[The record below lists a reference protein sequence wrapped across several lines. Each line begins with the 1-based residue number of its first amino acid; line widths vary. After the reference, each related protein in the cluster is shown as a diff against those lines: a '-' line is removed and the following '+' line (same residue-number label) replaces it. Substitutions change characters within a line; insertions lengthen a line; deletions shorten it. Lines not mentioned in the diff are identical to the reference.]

1 MGVTVS
7 LSMSTPTTG
16 NPLKS
21 SSVAGPGAGSGPCA
35 ERTMPRPNGI
45 REKVKDSMPKFVN
58 ADRCCHDVDDGI
70 GGADFM
76 EMDTVDGDAVNL
88 GFGLRQARE
97 NLDTRCL

>member
-1 MGVTVS
+1 MRGTNDAAPQRNS
-7 LSMSTPTTG
+7 
-16 NPLKS
+16 
-21 SSVAGPGAGSGPCA
+21 
-35 ERTMPRPNGI
+35 
-45 REKVKDSMPKFVN
+45 REGEGLDPKFVN

-97 NLDTRCL
+97 NLDTRVFDLAA